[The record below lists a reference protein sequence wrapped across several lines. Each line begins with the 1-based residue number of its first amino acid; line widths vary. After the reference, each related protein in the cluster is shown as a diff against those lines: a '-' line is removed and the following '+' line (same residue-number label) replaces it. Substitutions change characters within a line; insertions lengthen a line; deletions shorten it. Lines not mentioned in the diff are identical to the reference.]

1 DEKYLIDFNARY
13 DGSTNFP
20 ADDRYGF
27 FPGVSAGW
35 VMSKESFM
43 QSANFI
49 DNLKL
54 RASWGQMGNDQII
67 PFQYLATYNLTQG
80 AVFGTDKTIR
90 PGTER
95 GVEPNPNVTW
105 EIATTTNLGLDA
117 ELWDGLLGIP
127 LDAFKPR
134 IDNILTPGIA
144 SVPA

>member
-1 DEKYLIDFNARY
+1 
-13 DGSTNFP
+13 
-20 ADDRYGF
+20 
-27 FPGVSAGW
+27 
-35 VMSKESFM
+35 
-43 QSANFI
+43 
-49 DNLKL
+49 KL

-117 ELWDGLLGIP
+117 EFWDGLLGIT
-127 LDAFKPR
+127 LDAFKTR
-134 IDNILTPGIA
+134 RENILTPRIA
-144 SVPA
+144 SVPAYAGLELPDENLGIVENKGLDRKSTRLNSSHVSISYAVF

>member
-1 DEKYLIDFNARY
+1 IRLHIIFAGSTNNMQTDGSETRFARRNFFGRVSYNFDEKYLIDFNARY

-90 PGTER
+90 PGTRSEER
-95 GVEPNPNVTW
+95 RVGKE
-105 EIATTTNLGLDA
+105 
-117 ELWDGLLGIP
+117 
-127 LDAFKPR
+127 
-134 IDNILTPGIA
+134 
-144 SVPA
+144 